1 MMLVPTLPL
10 YLRDQTDSLT
20 LVSVVLAAAAI
31 GGTLANIP
39 SGVLVGRWGERV
51 GFLGGISVSAAGT
64 AALAFGGDLWLPF
77 VACLVAGA
85 GQSGR
90 MLARQ
95 SYARRVVAT
104 PIRGRVMS
112 LYGGIGRVALLT
124 GPLLG
129 GFLGEAIGLRPTFA
143 VAGLILAAGLIP
155 ALIAGPGT
163 DGPTLASER
172 PPRLGLATLVSKFGR
187 IIGLAGLVQLG
198 ASLVRVGRLAVVPL
212 YGESIGL
219 DLSDVGVVVAI
230 AGGLDLLLF
239 PVAGWI
245 MDAFGRLYA
254 IVPSFLCMALGLLV
268 LPLADS
274 FRGLALAALII
285 GFGNG
290 LGSGTMLTLSTD
302 IAPADNTAEFLGL
315 LRLLADVGRI
325 LGPLAVGIVADRFD
339 LGASAVTLGVVGV
352 VTAVLF
358 VVGIG
363 ETGRPRGPV
372 TVG

>member
-1 MMLVPTLPL
+1 MMLVPTLPV
-10 YLRDQTDSLT
+10 YLREQTDSLT
-20 LVSVVLAAAAI
+20 LVSLVLAAAAI
-31 GGTLANIP
+31 GGSLANIP
-39 SGVLVGRWGERV
+39 SGVLVGRLGERA
-51 GFLGGISVSAAGT
+51 GFLGGIALSAIGT
-64 AALAFGGDLWLPF
+64 AAVALGGGLWLPF

-85 GQSGR
+85 GQSAR
-90 MLARQ
+90 MLSRQ
-95 SYARRVVAT
+95 SYARRVVAA

-129 GFLGEAIGLRPTFA
+129 GVLGETIGLRPTFL

-155 ALIAGPGT
+155 GLLAGPGA
-163 DGPTLASER
+163 DGRAPASER
-172 PPRLGLATLVSKFGR
+172 PSRLGLGLLLSRHGR

-198 ASLVRVGRLAVVPL
+198 ASMVRVGRLAVVPL

-239 PVAGWI
+239 PMAGWL

-254 IVPSFLCMALGLLV
+254 IVPSFVCMAIGLMV
-268 LPLADS
+268 LPLAES

-290 LGSGTMLTLSTD
+290 LGSGTMLTLTTD
-302 IAPADNTAEFLGL
+302 VAPAENTAEFLGV
-315 LRLLADVGRI
+315 LRLLADIGRV
-325 LGPLAVGIVADRFD
+325 LGPLAVGIVADQLD
-339 LGASAVTLGVVGV
+339 LGAASITLGLVALA
-352 VTAVLF
+352 TSALF
-358 VVGIG
+358 VGAIG
-363 ETGRPRGPV
+363 ETGRPTR
-372 TVG
+372 